1 MNKNLHTLL
10 AGPLY
15 INEMYG
21 ASLIPSIYKSLS
33 TNSVEEKTIDQL
45 MIERQSVNE
54 NSSVN
59 ATANKVVI
67 VDFNQ
72 PVVKFDYGYWLGTKT
87 YTRILN
93 QLANDDTVAG
103 VVLNIDSGG
112 GQVYGT
118 PEFYDYIKNYPK
130 PIVAYTDGYMCSGAY
145 YIAAPTKRIFANKR
159 ADAIGS
165 IGAYATIVDS
175 NGIWENFGAKVHTI
189 YATKST
195 EKNSEYREVIDNS
208 NYESYIKNQ
217 LDPIVDSFVADMKES
232 RPNISEE
239 AFKGGTWTGEQSV
252 AMGLVDENG
261 TIQDA
266 INYVFEL
273 SINTSNS
280 KPNTNMNTKSLPK
293 VEAVLSLDAPLA
305 SSDNGSYLNNEQL
318 DTIESRLDTLES
330 ENSNLQTQLSD
341 ANTANETAVNAITQE
356 LTEAT
361 TNATA
366 METSVDAIMTN
377 LGLPIAGTITEKLT
391 AIDAKSI
398 EVGKKD
404 GGTHTTIRVDA
415 TQPKESP
422 SYVDVDAEHNVLI
435 QSVLNQ

>member
-1 MNKNLHTLL
+1 MNNNLHTLL

-15 INEMYG
+15 IHEMYG
-21 ASLIPSIYKSLS
+21 ASLVPSILQSLKPSIIQKSI
-33 TNSVEEKTIDQL
+33 EEL
-45 MIERQSVNE
+45 MIEKQSATQNTAIT
-54 NSSVN
+54 
-59 ATANKVVI
+59 ATANKVVV

-72 PVVKFDYGYWLGTKT
+72 PVVKFDYSSWLGTKT

-118 PEFYDYIKNYPK
+118 PEFYDFIKNYSK

-145 YIAAPTKRIFANKR
+145 YIAAPTQRIFANKR

-165 IGAYATIVDS
+165 IGAYATIVDG
-175 NGIWENFGAKVHTI
+175 NGIYEHFGAKVHTL

-195 EKNSEYREVIDNS
+195 EKNSDYREVIENS
-208 NYESYIKNQ
+208 NYQPYIKNE
-217 LDPIVDSFVADMKES
+217 LDPIVESFIADMKEA

-273 SINTSNS
+273 SSKSNNQKS
-280 KPNTNMNTKSLPK
+280 NTNMNTKSLPK
-293 VEAVLSLDAPLA
+293 VEAVLGLEAPLA
-305 SSDNGSYLNNEQL
+305 LNDNGSFLNEEQL
-318 DTIESRLDTLES
+318 DTIEARIDELEAES
-330 ENSNLQTQLSD
+330 TSFQTQLDD
-341 ANTANETAVNAITQE
+341 ANKNHQNAIVAVTAQ

-361 TNATA
+361 TNAKA
-366 METSVDAIMTN
+366 LETSIDAIMEN
-377 LGLPIAGTITEKLT
+377 LGLPVAGTLTEKLA
-391 AIDAKSI
+391 AIDAKS
-398 EVGKKD
+398 VVLGKKD
-404 GGTHTTIRVDA
+404 GAKPTAPKIGVDGEGNDTTADLNIAGV
-415 TQPKESP
+415 
-422 SYVDVDAEHNVLI
+422 NV
-435 QSVLNQ
+435 QEALNC

>member
-21 ASLIPSIYKSLS
+21 ASLVPSIYRTLIGNSIEDKSI
-33 TNSVEEKTIDQL
+33 EQL
-45 MIERQSVNE
+45 MIEKQSATEKTSVN
-54 NSSVN
+54 SS
-59 ATANKVVI
+59 ANKVVV

-72 PVVKFDYGYWLGTKT
+72 PVLKFDYGYWLGTKT
-87 YTRILN
+87 YTKILN

-103 VVLNIDSGG
+103 VVLNMDSGG

-118 PEFYDYIKNYPK
+118 PEFYDYISNYPK

-145 YIAAPTKRIFANKR
+145 YIAAATQRIFANKR

-175 NGIWENFGAKVHTI
+175 NGIWEHFGAKVHTI

-208 NYESYIKNQ
+208 NYEPYIKNQ
-217 LDPIVDSFVADMKES
+217 LDPIVETFITDMKES

-252 AMGLVDENG
+252 EMGLVDENG

-266 INYVFEL
+266 INHVFEL
-273 SINTSNS
+273 SMNSNNQ

-293 VEAVLSLDAPLA
+293 VEAVLSLEAPLA
-305 SSDNGSYLNNEQL
+305 LNENGSFLNEEQL
-318 DTIESRLDTLES
+318 DTIEARFDALES
-330 ENSNLQTQLSD
+330 ENSTLQTQVSE
-341 ANTANETAVNAITQE
+341 ANTEKETAVNAITAQ

-361 TNATA
+361 NTATA
-366 METSVDAIMTN
+366 METSVNAIMEN
-377 LGLPIAGTITEKLT
+377 LGLPVAGTLTEKLA

-404 GGTHTTIRVDA
+404 GAAPTAPKIGVDGEGKKSTA
-415 TQPKESP
+415 SLNIAG
-422 SYVDVDAEHNVLI
+422 VDVAEA
-435 QSVLNQ
+435 LNC

>member
-21 ASLIPSIYKSLS
+21 VSLVPSIYKSLTS
-33 TNSVEEKTIDQL
+33 NSIEEKSIEQL
-45 MIERQSVNE
+45 MIEKQSATE
-54 NSSVN
+54 NTAISSS
-59 ATANKVVI
+59 ANKVVV

-72 PVVKFDYGYWLGTKT
+72 PVVKFDYWPWLGTKS
-87 YTRILN
+87 YTKILD
-93 QLANDDTVAG
+93 QLKADDSVAG

-118 PEFYDYIKNYPK
+118 PEFYDYIKNYSK

-145 YIAAPTKRIFANKR
+145 YIAAPTQRIFANKR

-165 IGAYATIVDS
+165 IGAYATIVDG
-175 NGIWENFGAKVHTI
+175 NGIYEHFGAKVHTI

-195 EKNSEYREVIDNS
+195 EKNSEYREVIQNS
-208 NYESYIKNQ
+208 NYEPYIKNQ
-217 LDPIVDSFVADMKES
+217 LDPIVESFITDMKEA

-273 SINTSNS
+273 SINSSNQ
-280 KPNTNMNTKSLPK
+280 KLNTNMNTKSLPK
-293 VEAVLSLDAPLA
+293 VEAVLSLKAPLA
-305 SSDNGSYLNNEQL
+305 LNDNGSFLNEEQL
-318 DTIESRLDTLES
+318 DTIEASLETLET
-330 ENSNLQTQLSD
+330 ENSNLQTQLSE
-341 ANTANETAVNAITQE
+341 ATTANETAVNAITAQ

-361 TNATA
+361 NQATA
-366 METSVDAIMTN
+366 LETSVDAIMTN
-377 LGLPIAGTITEKLT
+377 LGLPVAGTITEKLA
-391 AIDAKSI
+391 AIDAKSV
-398 EVGKKD
+398 EVGGKD
-404 GGTHTTIRVDA
+404 GANFTA
-415 TQPKESP
+415 PKIGVQGQGNQSA
-422 SYVDVDAEHNVLI
+422 SALNIAGIDVAEA
-435 QSVLNQ
+435 LNC

>member
-1 MNKNLHTLL
+1 ML

-21 ASLIPSIYKSLS
+21 ASLVPSIYKSLA
-33 TNSVEEKTIDQL
+33 TNSIEEKTIDQL

-72 PVVKFDYGYWLGTKT
+72 PVVKFDYGFWLGTKT

-175 NGIWENFGAKVHTI
+175 NGIWEHFGAKVHTI
-189 YATKST
+189 YATNST
-195 EKNSEYREVIDNS
+195 EKNSEYREVIENS

-217 LDPIVDSFVADMKES
+217 LDPIVESFVADMKES

-273 SINTSNS
+273 SINTSNP
-280 KPNTNMNTKSLPK
+280 KLNTNMNTKSLPI

-305 SSDNGSYLNNEQL
+305 STDNGSYLNNEQL
-318 DTIESRLDTLES
+318 DTIESRFSELES
-330 ENSNLQTQLSD
+330 ANSSLQTQLSD
-341 ANTANETAVNAITQE
+341 ADTANETAVSAITTQ

-361 TNATA
+361 ANATA
-366 METSVDAIMTN
+366 METSVNAIMTN

-404 GGTHTTIRVDA
+404 GNTHTAPKIGVDGEEKA
-415 TQPKESP
+415 TTASLNFADI
-422 SYVDVDAEHNVLI
+422 DVAEA
-435 QSVLNQ
+435 LNC

>member
-21 ASLIPSIYKSLS
+21 ASLVPSIYRTLIGN
-33 TNSVEEKTIDQL
+33 TVEEKSIEQL
-45 MIERQSVNE
+45 MSEKQSATENTSVN
-54 NSSVN
+54 SS
-59 ATANKVVI
+59 ANKVVV

-72 PVVKFDYGYWLGTKT
+72 PVLKFDYGFWLGTKT
-87 YTRILN
+87 YTKILN

-118 PEFYDYIKNYPK
+118 PEFFDYILNYPK

-145 YIAAPTKRIFANKR
+145 YMAAATQRIFANKR

-175 NGIWENFGAKVHTI
+175 NGIWEHFGAKVHTI

-208 NYESYIKNQ
+208 NYEPYIKNQ
-217 LDPIVDSFVADMKES
+217 LDPIVETFVTDMKFVRS
-232 RPNISEE
+232 QISEE
-239 AFKGGTWTGEQSV
+239 CFKGGTWNGEQSV
-252 AMGLVDENG
+252 EMGLVDETG

-273 SINTSNS
+273 SIDSKNQ

-293 VEAVLSLDAPLA
+293 VEAVLSLEAPLA
-305 SSDNGSYLNNEQL
+305 LNENGSFLNEEQL
-318 DTIESRLDTLES
+318 DTIEARLETLET
-330 ENSNLQTQLSD
+330 ENSTLQTQIDD
-341 ANTANETAVNAITQE
+341 ANTAHQTAIDAVNAQ

-361 TNATA
+361 NTATA
-366 METSVDAIMTN
+366 TETSVDAIMTN
-377 LGLPIAGTITEKLT
+377 LGLPVQGTITEKLA
-391 AIDAKSI
+391 AIDAKATVI
-398 EVGKKD
+398 GKQD
-404 GGTHTTIRVDA
+404 GGKPTNPKVDTGA
-415 TQPKESP
+415 NPEASNVVGG
-422 SYVDVDAEHNVLI
+422 VDVSAA
-435 QSVLNQ
+435 LNN